1 MSMTDPIADM
11 LTRIRNALMASY
23 ESVDIPNSR
32 LKTDIAKVLKAE
44 GFIKNYRIIADNRQG
59 VMRIFFKFD
68 EKGEPIIEGLKRI
81 SKPGC
86 RVYSASDKIPKVLNG
101 YGINILSTSKGV
113 MTDREASNQNVGGEI
128 LCSVW

>member
-23 ESVDIPNSR
+23 ESVDIPSSG
-32 LKTDIAKVLKAE
+32 LKADIAKVLKAE
-44 GFIKNYRIIADNRQG
+44 GFIKNYKLISDNRQG
-59 VMRIFFKFD
+59 IMRIFFKFD
-68 EKGEPIIEGLKRI
+68 DKGTPVIEGLKRI

-86 RVYSASDKIPKVLNG
+86 RVYSPSDKIPKVLNG

-113 MTDREASNQNVGGEI
+113 MTDREAHNQNVGGEI

>member
-1 MSMTDPIADM
+1 MTDPIADM

-86 RVYSASDKIPKVLNG
+86 RVYSASDKVPKVLNG